1 MRILLFGASGQ
12 VGWELNKLINKSHE
26 VILPNRKEAD
36 FAHPTKLINVVKQI
50 KPDIIINAA
59 AYTLVDKAEDNANL
73 AQKINSDAVYE
84 LANIA
89 RKYNLWLIHYST
101 DYVFDGLKAIAYTE
115 TDIANPLNIYGK
127 TKLLGDLHIENS
139 GCKYLI
145 FRTSWVYS
153 SRRTNFIK
161 KITNL
166 LTTQGEIKVVHD
178 QIGTPTDA
186 ALIANVTIKAIN
198 CLDDVQSN
206 INSGVYNLSSAGKT
220 SFYGI
225 ATYVLD
231 RLLQQQKDYI
241 FGKII
246 PVSTSELQ
254 LKALRPLNSLLNCK
268 KLCDTFK
275 TELPCWERGVKT
287 TLKEYL

>member
-1 MRILLFGASGQ
+1 MKILLFGATGQ

-36 FAHPTKLINVVKQI
+36 FSHPNKLINVIKQV

-59 AYTLVDKAEDNANL
+59 AYTMVDKAEDNAIL
-73 AQKINSDAVYE
+73 AQKINADAVHE

-89 RKYNLWLIHYST
+89 RKYNSWLIHYST
-101 DYVFDGLKAIAYTE
+101 DYVFDGLKASAYTE
-115 TDIANPLNIYGK
+115 TDVANPLNIYGK

-161 KITNL
+161 KIINL
-166 LTTQGEIKVVHD
+166 LNTQEEIKVVHD

-186 ALIANVTIKAIN
+186 ALIANVTIRAIN
-198 CLDDVQSN
+198 CLDDMKSN
-206 INSGVYNLSSAGKT
+206 INSGVYNLSSIGKT

-225 ATYVLD
+225 ATHILD
-231 RLLQQQKDYI
+231 ILLQHQKNYSL
-241 FGKII
+241 GQII
-246 PVSTSELQ
+246 PVSTSEFQ

-275 TELPCWERGVKT
+275 IELPGWESGVKT